1 MSSRS
6 GARMTL
12 PNSARRSGGLT
23 VCEINDTFSALPVHI
38 HHITPQYTHTLIHW
52 RQLLLLDTADWT
64 HTPHYTSIHSF
75 TEDSCNDTADWTHTP
90 HYTSIHSFTEDS
102 CYQNVSILDFIGA
115 KDDGGGVT
123 TGALRCAKL
132 QSNLYQW
139 HTNTQQ
145 DGCPTC
151 NKQHQVT
158 KIPLVL
164 KWIPQLSFK
173 FLFFF
178 DFSWPTKFPFQ
189 FSQTCRNLQESQ
201 Q

>member
-1 MSSRS
+1 
-6 GARMTL
+6 MTL

-23 VCEINDTFSALPVHI
+23 VCEISDTFSALPVHIHHITPQYTHSLRTAVMTLLTGHI

-52 RQLLLLDTADWT
+52 RQLLLL
-64 HTPHYTSIHSF
+64 
-75 TEDSCNDTADWTHTP
+75 DTADWTHTP